1 MSWWRLLLLL
11 PVRVIIGTNVNQCEP
26 NQYELGSR
34 CCDLCPPGYF
44 VSGPCDMEHLRQ
56 CSPCPPDTFMPY
68 DNRESEC
75 RRCSRCRQDDQEMVS
90 DCAPR
95 RDRRCQCKTGTYCDS
110 EDCSE
115 NCYRCTSC
123 KGATLQTCNATMD
136 TVCATD
142 RNPEPG
148 NPASGS
154 AESSPGFVKVGVPII
169 AVVIGLVIGIGIGIR
184 CCRRPGLKALHSL
197 AIFLKKKSSEPGS
210 HSLDSIQFSTLL
222 ATDPERGPPA
232 PGEATTPLLQEG
244 DSALAPGVGTRP
256 GPSEE
261 RGEDTELQE
270 VVAGGSQAAPEQEL
284 QTAAPPAPGLQGQ
297 AEAAASL
304 RHLEQQYK
312 QQYFLKDTSCDAKNK
327 ICYEFVRKV
336 PANDWKMFM
345 RLVGLGENDINIC
358 EHENPGNL
366 MEQCYK
372 MLVRWKNR
380 LGRDA
385 SPFTLMA
392 ALHKMELHEELHN
405 IINHLVAE
413 NILGRHAETPN

>member
-1 MSWWRLLLLL
+1 MLTLELEEMLEEEANQVFEISLEMEQTLEEESQ
-11 PVRVIIGTNVNQCEP
+11 VIVATNATPCDP
-26 NQYELGSR
+26 RKYELGNR
-34 CCDLCPPGYF
+34 CCDLCPPGSF
-44 VSGPCDMEHLRQ
+44 VNRPCDMQHPTQ
-56 CSPCPPDTFMPY
+56 CSLCPRGTFMPY
-68 DNRESEC
+68 PNSESEC
-75 RRCSRCRQDDQEMVS
+75 WWCSQCREDDQEMAS

-95 RDRRCQCKTGTYCDS
+95 RDRRCQCKTRTYCDS

-115 NCYRCTSC
+115 NCYRCT
-123 KGATLQTCNATMD
+123 
-136 TVCATD
+136 
-142 RNPEPG
+142 R

-169 AVVIGLVIGIGIGIR
+169 AVVIGLVIGLVIGIR

-197 AIFLKKKSSEPGS
+197 AIFWKKKSSEPGS
-210 HSLDSIQFSTLL
+210 HSLGTIQLSTLP

-244 DSALAPGVGTRP
+244 DSALAPGAGTRP
-256 GPSEE
+256 RPSEE
-261 RGEDTELQE
+261 PGEDTELQE

-304 RHLEQQYK
+304 RHLEQEYK
-312 QQYFLKDTSCDAKNK
+312 KRYILKDTSYDGNK
-327 ICYEFVRKV
+327 KLYYEFGRKV

-366 MEQCYK
+366 TEQCYK

-385 SPFTLMA
+385 SLFTLMA
-392 ALHKMELHEELHN
+392 ALHEMELHEELHN
-405 IINHLVAE
+405 IINHFVAE

>member
-1 MSWWRLLLLL
+1 MVVSSPRSGERLKQSPSRSEKHLDTLMRDFQPPGRCAQGEFRKEAARQPEPRPAPPRPAPLEPADLYLDFRPALLAVGAMAWSLQLLLLL
-11 PVRVIIGTNVNQCEP
+11 PVSVILATNVTQYKP

-44 VSGPCDMEHLRQ
+44 VSGPCDMKHLKQ

-75 RRCSRCRQDDQEMVS
+75 KKCSRCRQDDQEMVS
-90 DCAPR
+90 DCDR
-95 RDRRCQCKTGTYCDS
+95 YRDRRCQCKTGTYCDS
-110 EDCSE
+110 EDCTE
-115 NCYRCTSC
+115 NCNRCTRC
-123 KGATLQTCNATMD
+123 KGATLQTCNASMD

-154 AESSPGFVKVGVPII
+154 AESSSSFVKVGVPII
-169 AVVIGLVIGIGIGIR
+169 SVICLLIGIGIGIGIR
-184 CCRRPGLKALHSL
+184 CCRRPGLKALHTL
-197 AIFLKKKSSEPGS
+197 GMLWKKKSSEPS
-210 HSLDSIQFSTLL
+210 SRSLGTIQLSTLP

-244 DSALAPGVGTRP
+244 DSALAPGAGTRP

-261 RGEDTELQE
+261 PGEDTELQE

-284 QTAAPPAPGLQGQ
+284 QTAAPPAPGLQAQ

-312 QQYFLKDTSCDAKNK
+312 Q
-327 ICYEFVRKV
+327 
-336 PANDWKMFM
+336 
-345 RLVGLGENDINIC
+345 
-358 EHENPGNL
+358 
-366 MEQCYK
+366 
-372 MLVRWKNR
+372 
-380 LGRDA
+380 
-385 SPFTLMA
+385 
-392 ALHKMELHEELHN
+392 
-405 IINHLVAE
+405 
-413 NILGRHAETPN
+413 